1 VIGGTTHG
9 TVGVGAGPK
18 LPGMDG
24 LVTERLRQASDN
36 AIALWSTLARARGDH
51 VADHPAFAVIDG
63 RRFRIMLRTAT
74 PGDDAVEELTEL
86 AKARRAEGRA
96 VVVEDP
102 FGVLDL
108 GAAGMTAG
116 QLPVMAREPGP
127 VPAPEGVARVRT
139 PAELAAAEE
148 LVVHGFPL
156 EEYQPYRPG
165 TVFPPGLLEQATA
178 FFRKDTEGACLTMAH
193 GGVGGVYW
201 VTTRPEHRSK
211 GVGRALMHAVL
222 RHFEDLP
229 VTLTASRS
237 GRPLYDKLGF
247 VSLGEAGWWR

>member
-1 VIGGTTHG
+1 
-9 TVGVGAGPK
+9 
-18 LPGMDG
+18 
-24 LVTERLRQASDN
+24 
-36 AIALWSTLARARGDH
+36 
-51 VADHPAFAVIDG
+51 VIDG

-86 AKARRAEGRA
+86 AKARRAGGRT

-102 FGVLDL
+102 FQTLDL
-108 GAAGMTAG
+108 TELGMTVG
-116 QLPVMAREPGP
+116 QLPVMVREPGP
-127 VPAPEGVARVRT
+127 VPAPDGVERINT
-139 PAELAAAEE
+139 PTELEKAED

-165 TVFPPGLLEQATA
+165 SVFPEELLRQATA
-178 FFRKDTEGACLTMAH
+178 FFRKGDQGACLTMTH

-201 VTTRPEHRSK
+201 VTTLPEHRSK

-222 RHFEDLP
+222 RHFDDLP

-237 GRPLYDKLGF
+237 GRPLYEKLGF
-247 VSLGEAGWWR
+247 ATLGDANWWR

>member
-1 VIGGTTHG
+1 MT
-9 TVGVGAGPK
+9 
-18 LPGMDG
+18 G
-24 LVTERLRQASDN
+24 LLTERLRQASDN

-51 VADHPAFAVIDG
+51 VADHPDFAVIDG

-139 PAELAAAEE
+139 AAGLAAAEE

-178 FFRKDTEGACLTMAH
+178 FFRKDSQGDTQGACLTMAH

-222 RHFEDLP
+222 RHFEDVP

-247 VSLGEAGWWR
+247 VGLGEAGWWR